1 MMQTNRPICLLIW
14 SSAPFMTPLSVCTD
28 GTQVTAEKRPLSK
41 GAAFY
46 LLASITISYL
56 AGASAPTP
64 LYALYQAQWGFSP
77 ITVTIIFGVYA
88 ISVLV
93 ALLFLGRLSD
103 HLGRRPVLIATTAA
117 QTAAMVIFATASGVG
132 DLMLARII
140 QGLATGAALGA
151 VGAGMI
157 DLNKARGATA
167 NAVAPTFG
175 TATGGMLSG
184 YLVQYLPAPT
194 YLVYAV
200 LCVIFVLQGIGVAL
214 MTDTI
219 APAPGALAS
228 LKPQLTLPA
237 AVRGPLL
244 LALPVLL
251 ASWALAGFYGSLGPM
266 LVRGMLGV
274 GSALLGGLA
283 LFVLAASAGL
293 AVLVL
298 QHREP
303 RAMMTFG
310 ASLLAAGVGV
320 AIWSLSHHSI
330 GVFFAGTSIAG
341 MGFGSGFQGAVRSVV
356 PLAAPHERAGVL
368 SIVFVA
374 SYLSMGVPAIAA
386 GALVARHGNILGIA
400 KEFGIAVMTL
410 ALAAVLAAGLRLA
423 TGRTRRTG
431 FMGNPHP
438 EEHR

>member
-1 MMQTNRPICLLIW
+1 
-14 SSAPFMTPLSVCTD
+14 MTPLSVCTND
-28 GTQVTAEKRPLSK
+28 TQIIARNDHLSQRS
-41 GAAFY
+41 AFY
-46 LLASITISYL
+46 LLASITISFL
-56 AGASAPTP
+56 AGSVAPTP

-77 ITVTIIFGVYA
+77 ITVTIIFGIYA
-88 ISVLV
+88 ISVLT
-93 ALLFLGRLSD
+93 ALLFVGRLSD
-103 HLGRRPVLIATTAA
+103 HLGRRPVLIAAIAA
-117 QTAAMVIFATASGVG
+117 QTATMVIFATASGVG

-175 TATGGMLSG
+175 TATGGILSG
-184 YLVQYLPAPT
+184 FLVQYLPAPT
-194 YLVYAV
+194 HLVYAV

-214 MTDTI
+214 MADTI

-228 LKPQLTLPA
+228 LKPRLSIPA

-244 LALPVLL
+244 LALPVLV
-251 ASWALAGFYGSLGPM
+251 ASWALAAFYGSLGPM

-320 AIWSLSHHSI
+320 AVWSLSHHAI
-330 GVFFAGTSIAG
+330 AAFFAGTSIAG
-341 MGFGSGFQGAVRSVV
+341 MGFGAGFQGAVRSIVSF
-356 PLAAPHERAGVL
+356 AAPHERAGVL
-368 SIVFVA
+368 SVVFII
-374 SYLSMGVPAIAA
+374 SYLSMGMPAIAA
-386 GALVARHGNILGIA
+386 GVLVARHGNILGTGR
-400 KEFGIAVMTL
+400 EFGIAIMTL
-410 ALAAVLAAGLRLA
+410 ALSAVLAAGLRMTTSRVA
-423 TGRTRRTG
+423 IAGR
-431 FMGNPHP
+431 
-438 EEHR
+438 